1 VRELQVLNNG
11 FTRPQKTL
19 DNRYT
24 NMIRSVMLARQIT
37 LSNPPNQTN
46 SSPHI
51 LLRTLC
57 HSEKSQV
64 RWNQANPRSLD
75 KTPGWGVPKHF
86 RATRRF
92 RRHMRHLAP
101 LSPVPSIDC
110 AYFLSP
116 RGCTRR
122 SHYPLLTA
130 HDPRFCG
137 PFVFILLQIPLSAT
151 PLLAHLYETPGGG
164 GAND

>member
-1 VRELQVLNNG
+1 LESSKSTLFGQN
-11 FTRPQKTL
+11 TR
-19 DNRYT
+19 
-24 NMIRSVMLARQIT
+24 V
-37 LSNPPNQTN
+37 
-46 SSPHI
+46 
-51 LLRTLC
+51 
-57 HSEKSQV
+57 
-64 RWNQANPRSLD
+64 
-75 KTPGWGVPKHF
+75 GVPKHF

-101 LSPVPSIDC
+101 LAPGPSIDC

-137 PFVFILLQIPLSAT
+137 PFVFILLQIPFPAT
-151 PLLAHLYETPGGG
+151 PFLSHPYKTPGGVRVHTSNSQLCVSVLCGKSRVLRTLQPLCRLFAFFSALAPFVFKSLQPLLPKHPGGG
-164 GAND
+164 GHYD